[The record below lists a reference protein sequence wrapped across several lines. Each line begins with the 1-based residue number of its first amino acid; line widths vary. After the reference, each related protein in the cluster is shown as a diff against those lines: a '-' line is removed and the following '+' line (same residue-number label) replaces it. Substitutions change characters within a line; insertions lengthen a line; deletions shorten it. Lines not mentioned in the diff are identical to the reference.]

1 MQYLSVA
8 DNAREALFLH
18 ISASSERQEWGN
30 KTGVIIKTKKQR
42 TLTHS
47 DASGHSILCF
57 YTAEQLVSKLNNT
70 LRHRLY

>member
-8 DNAREALFLH
+8 DNARDALFLH

-30 KTGVIIKTKKQR
+30 KTGVITKTTEQR

-47 DASGHSILCF
+47 DASGHSGLCF
-57 YTAEQLVSKLNNT
+57 YTLEQLVNKLNDT
-70 LRHRLY
+70 